1 MIDKELEAIFKCH
14 ELMKELDD
22 DSKLR
27 VFKYL
32 LDRYNLVPTGSAF
45 ESANTHQ
52 PTLASLEESEAI
64 EEESKPKPKVTK
76 KKSSSSKPK
85 ISGTSTK
92 SYSLITS
99 LNLVSNGKESLKD
112 FYAKYQVKNNFE
124 RNIVIL
130 YYLRRVVG
138 EENIGINHIY
148 TCYKHLSQKVPSI
161 YQSLLDTKNRKG
173 WVDTSNTD
181 DLKVT
186 VAGENYIE
194 HEMATNS

>member
-1 MIDKELEAIFKCH
+1 MIDKELEAIVKCH
-14 ELMKELDD
+14 ELMKDLDD

-32 LDRYNLVPTGSAF
+32 LDRYNLVPTNSAF
-45 ESANTHQ
+45 ESNNTQQ
-52 PTLASLEESEAI
+52 PTLASLEESEVI
-64 EEESKPKPKVTK
+64 EDAPKPKTTRTK
-76 KKSSSSKPK
+76 KTSSKPK
-85 ISGTSTK
+85 GTSSSTK

-112 FYAKYQVKNNFE
+112 FYTKYQVKNNMD

-130 YYLRRVVG
+130 YYLRRVIG
-138 EENIGINHIY
+138 EENLGVNHIY
-148 TCYKHLSQKVPSI
+148 TCYKHLSQKVPNI

-194 HEMATNS
+194 HEIATKS